1 VLNLVSYM
9 TRGRILQFVY
19 GNANGL
25 RRQLKG
31 IQSDDLAEPVN
42 SSVGELTAVGPLSDK
57 AEDLCLG
64 EPAKA
69 LRSVG
74 AMLASRKAWRRVRH
88 ASIAPTAA

>member
-1 VLNLVSYM
+1 MLNLVSYM

-25 RRQLKG
+25 RRQLTG
-31 IQSDDLAEPVN
+31 IQSDDLTEPVN

-57 AEDLCLG
+57 AEDLCQS

-69 LRSVG
+69 FSTVG
-74 AMLASRKAWRRVRH
+74 AMLASRKAWGGFAMR
-88 ASIAPTAA
+88 A